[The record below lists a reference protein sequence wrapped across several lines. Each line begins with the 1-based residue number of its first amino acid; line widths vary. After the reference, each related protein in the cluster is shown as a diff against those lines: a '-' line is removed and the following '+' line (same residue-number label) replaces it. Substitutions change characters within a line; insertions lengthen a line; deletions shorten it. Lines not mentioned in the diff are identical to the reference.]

1 MQRSLPLGQG
11 RRGQPKRAARWCAQ
25 NERKLSA
32 AQVVGEAARL
42 AGCAPHV
49 SEPVTPRTLY
59 GLGADELEQWCADL
73 VATAGQQVDEK
84 GRKQRKDTAIIMGV
98 VASYP
103 GPPDEGDPNYVR
115 WKALNVAYFCEKIR
129 PQRGEHRRA
138 SRRKHGHLHGWCR
151 PAGARSSP
159 LHPGYAASVPLRRRR
174 HAGRPVG
181 RIRRGACVAG

>member
-1 MQRSLPLGQG
+1 MVRT
-11 RRGQPKRAARWCAQ
+11 

-84 GRKQRKDTAIIMGV
+84 GRKQRKDTAIIMGSWR
-98 VASYP
+98 AIQGHP
-103 GPPDEGDPNYVR
+103 M
-115 WKALNVAYFCEKIR
+115 KATPITC
-129 PQRGEHRRA
+129 
-138 SRRKHGHLHGWCR
+138 
-151 PAGARSSP
+151 
-159 LHPGYAASVPLRRRR
+159 
-174 HAGRPVG
+174 AGRP
-181 RIRRGACVAG
+181 